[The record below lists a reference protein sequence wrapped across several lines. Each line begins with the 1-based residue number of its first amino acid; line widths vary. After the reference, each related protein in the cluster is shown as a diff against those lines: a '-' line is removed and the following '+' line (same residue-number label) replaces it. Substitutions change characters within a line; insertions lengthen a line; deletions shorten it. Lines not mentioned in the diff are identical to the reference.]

1 MTDITPPLEPTPH
14 YRRHWLEYVA
24 TGAALF
30 ISAVSL
36 WVAIGTM
43 DANNKMVAAASWP
56 FLQIDTSDGT
66 PDGAEVMRF
75 DVTNAGVGPAIVQT
89 FESEYDGTP
98 LRSSADLLARCCGF
112 DSKKPRP
119 VVVNQPQI
127 GSWTTGTI
135 AQSVIRAGETREFFR
150 LMKTDKND
158 RTYQILKKAVAER
171 RLLARACW
179 CSVFNECWQ
188 GSFIGLKAERVDKCA
203 VPAVSYSQ

>member
-1 MTDITPPLEPTPH
+1 MTDIDPLPQAPH
-14 YRRHWLEYVA
+14 HRRHWLEYVA

-56 FLQIDTSDGT
+56 FLQIDTSDGL
-66 PDGAEVMRF
+66 PDGTEVMRF
-75 DVTNAGVGPAIVQT
+75 DVSNAGVGPAIVQT
-89 FESEYDGTP
+89 FETQLDGKP
-98 LRSSADLLARCCGF
+98 VKSSAELLARCCGF
-112 DSKKPRP
+112 DPKKPRP
-119 VVVNQPQI
+119 VIVNQPQI

-135 AQSVIRAGETREFFR
+135 AQSVIRAGEMREFFR
-150 LMKTDKND
+150 LVKTDKND

-188 GSFIGLKAERVDKCA
+188 GSFIGLKAERVDTCA
-203 VPAVSYSQ
+203 VPAVPYSQ

>member
-1 MTDITPPLEPTPH
+1 MSDIDPLPPAPH

-43 DANNKMVAAASWP
+43 DANNKMVAAAVWP
-56 FLQIDTSDGT
+56 FLQIDTSDGL
-66 PDGAEVMRF
+66 PDGTQVMRF
-75 DVTNAGVGPAIVQT
+75 DVSNAGVGPAVVQS
-89 FESEYDGTP
+89 FEVQLDGKP
-98 LRSSADLLARCCGF
+98 LGSSAQLLTICCGY
-112 DSKKPRP
+112 DPKKPHP
-119 VVVNQPQI
+119 VATHQPQI

-150 LMKTDKND
+150 LARTEQNDATYNFLKN
-158 RTYQILKKAVAER
+158 AVAQR

-188 GSFIGLKAERVDKCA
+188 GSYVGLNAQRVDRCV